1 MFAFRTGLVIGP
13 FFESATALL
22 AFSVIGVFALMILL
36 LVIVTEVGLGDIVL
50 TFGVVRLTP
59 FKIRLGGPI
68 IPVFV
73 SVTFLAG
80 PMVVIPA
87 GLDTAYLAP

>member
-22 AFSVIGVFALMILL
+22 AFSVTGVFVLLILL

-50 TFGVVRLTP
+50 TFGDVRLTP
-59 FKIRLGGPI
+59 FKIRLVGPI

-80 PMVVIPA
+80 LMVVIPA

>member
-1 MFAFRTGLVIGP
+1 MFAFLTSLVTGP
-13 FFESATALL
+13 FFESAIALL

-36 LVIVTEVGLGDIVL
+36 LVIATEVGLGDFVL
-50 TFGVVRLTP
+50 TFGVVRLMP